1 MPETER
7 AYGQPELNINKTLPP
22 GVKMATLWYFMGFRM
37 MFPGRLT
44 QGEGKRT
51 QGWSS
56 AWRHTLV
63 IMALG
68 RPKHEDQLKSK
79 IQNQPSPHSE
89 FKGMLVNTVTCL
101 RGLKKKKKAIKLIHL
116 TAWRSSCSLQHNSHY
131 YPHSVDRGLL
141 DWSNT
146 EPSDTAIS
154 ARLTRC
160 TNSHHPALTAW
171 C

>member
-1 MPETER
+1 
-7 AYGQPELNINKTLPP
+7 
-22 GVKMATLWYFMGFRM
+22 MATLWYFMGFRM

-56 AWRHTLV
+56 AWQHTLV

-101 RGLKKKKKAIKLIHL
+101 RGLKKKKSYQTYPTDRLEVI
-116 TAWRSSCSLQHNSHY
+116 LQSATQQ
-131 YPHSVDRGLL
+131 PLL
-141 DWSNT
+141 
-146 EPSDTAIS
+146 PSFCRQRP
-154 ARLTRC
+154 ARLEQ
-160 TNSHHPALTAW
+160 HGAL
-171 C
+171 

>member
-1 MPETER
+1 MFVFLKPPRQVTKCDSLSLLRGQPQLDKPAIPACQRPR

-63 IMALG
+63 VMALG

-101 RGLKKKKKAIKLIHL
+101 RGLKKKKL
-116 TAWRSSCSLQHNSHY
+116 
-131 YPHSVDRGLL
+131 
-141 DWSNT
+141 SNL
-146 EPSDTAIS
+146 S
-154 ARLTRC
+154 
-160 TNSHHPALTAW
+160 N
-171 C
+171 